1 MGSNSQKET
10 QLVVGLDDGHDTNK
24 VCFGWDEAAKAW
36 RYGYF
41 KSRAVEGL
49 QQVMSMGG
57 GDNAGGAYE
66 TAGRRF
72 TVAGSQNL
80 LQALDTRMAGYPLS
94 DLNRTLVTHSLA
106 ACGLGDAPVYLITGL
121 PVDQYYKN
129 GAPNEDLI
137 GKKIESLATPVSR
150 VGKGPALAT
159 IYGQSVVSEATAAFY
174 DALIQHDGEYDP
186 GIEAIISRRPVAVM
200 DLGGKTTDLVVVA
213 ENVSSVYK
221 DQSGTKDIGVL
232 QLLDQV
238 AEQIKSE
245 FGLNDNP
252 PLPYVEEACRT
263 KKYELF
269 GENVDVSHI
278 IVSACEAYLGRIKN
292 FFVSKLRDGSTVG
305 ALIFVGGGT
314 ALIQSALGDEAFA
327 SIYKG
332 KRFIA
337 KEPEYAN
344 ARGMWKFGMYV
355 LDPAERTIRSGVMSK
370 GAPAKTPRASMVE
383 PV

>member
-1 MGSNSQKET
+1 MVSNSQKES

-24 VCFGWDEAAKAW
+24 VCFGWDDDAKAW
-36 RYGYF
+36 RYGYH

-57 GDNAGGAYE
+57 SYSAGGAYE
-66 TAGRRF
+66 TAGKRF

-80 LQALDTRMAGYPLS
+80 LQALDTRMSGYPLS

-106 ACGLGDAPVYLITGL
+106 ACALGDTPVYLITGL

-129 GAPNEDLI
+129 GAPNQELI
-137 GKKIESLATPVSR
+137 GQKIESLAKPVSR
-150 VGKGPALAT
+150 IGKGPALAF
-159 IYGQSVVSEATAAFY
+159 IGGQSVVSEATAAFY
-174 DALIQHDGEYDP
+174 DALIQHDGKYDA
-186 GIEAIISRRPVAVM
+186 GIEALITRRPVAVM

-245 FGLNDNP
+245 YGLNDNP
-252 PLPYVEEACRT
+252 PLPYVEVACRT
-263 KKYELF
+263 KTYELF

-278 IVSACEAYLGRIKN
+278 VVAACEAYLDRVKN

-305 ALIFVGGGT
+305 AVIFVGGGT
-314 ALIQSALGDEAFA
+314 ALLQSALGDDAFA
-327 SIYKG
+327 TIYKG

-337 KEPEYAN
+337 KDPEYAN

-355 LDPAERTIRSGVMSK
+355 LDPAERTIQGLDATK
-370 GAPAKTPRASMVE
+370 GAQAKPGRTSTD
-383 PV
+383 